1 MLSSRQLARALTK
14 AYDIL
19 RGKGKC
25 WPLFLRDRTTWGWS
39 PDVCCREDGW
49 ILLGHTW
56 QPTPVLICSCWSVLE
71 TPRELTAHPFSHPHL
86 ALHLWT
92 LPAVFVPV
100 SVPSLWESPG
110 PVSFLLF
117 LMHWPLHVCPQ
128 SLFLLGLAHYTSW
141 KFLFLWSFHPG
152 KLSMA
157 EMGNGCSKGI

>member
-1 MLSSRQLARALTK
+1 MLASFLKGQ
-14 AYDIL
+14 DHL
-19 RGKGKC
+19 RVITRC
-25 WPLFLRDRTTWGWS
+25 VLQRRWLEHWS
-39 PDVCCREDGW
+39 HHW

-110 PVSFLLF
+110 PVSCLLF